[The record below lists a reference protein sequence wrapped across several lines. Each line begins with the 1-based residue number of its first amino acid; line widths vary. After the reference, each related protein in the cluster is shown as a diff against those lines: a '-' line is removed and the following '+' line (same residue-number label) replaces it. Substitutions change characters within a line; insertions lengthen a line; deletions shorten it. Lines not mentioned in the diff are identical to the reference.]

1 MCVSHESVHPPPPM
15 SVLAASISFTLSDL
29 RVSPEFS
36 SRENEM
42 DGSLLGNSVRKSLWD
57 SWLGSDPNDH
67 AHSWAMVWF
76 PPLACAPW
84 KCRNRR
90 KRLRGSTRFVQR
102 EGANRGA
109 GGDGAK
115 RSNRTV
121 KCGGGG
127 GGGWEG
133 GEHACKVGEEE

>member
-1 MCVSHESVHPPPPM
+1 MCASHESVHPPPPPPLI
-15 SVLAASISFTLSDL
+15 VLAASISFTLS
-29 RVSPEFS
+29 EFS
-36 SRENEM
+36 SRESEM
-42 DGSLLGNSVRKSLWD
+42 DGVAFGKLCSQKSLGFLVGFRPKR
-57 SWLGSDPNDH
+57 SHSFLGDGL
-67 AHSWAMVWF
+67 V
-76 PPLACAPW
+76 PPLACTSW

-102 EGANRGA
+102 QGANRRA

-121 KCGGGG
+121 KCGRGG